1 MTIPLRGLVI
11 GLDGATFDLLRPF
24 IAHGWL
30 PHLQAATQRG
40 AAGVLRSTVPPLTA
54 PAWGTFLTGV
64 NPGKHGVFSFQRRRP
79 GSMAREFIDGTA
91 LRGPRLWHWLAQH
104 GLATAC
110 VNMPISWPPE
120 PMPAGGWMIT
130 GMLTPDTEHPFTY
143 PPDLAEGL
151 RRAGYICD
159 IRIKLHE
166 RDVATAEGLTAVA
179 RDLHTAL
186 LRREAA
192 LFRLLAERPVDVL
205 VVVFETMDR
214 LQHYAWRVLEELAAE
229 GDAAARR
236 STLHA
241 TVLACYREVD
251 RVVGRLLAELTGP
264 ETPVFFVSDH
274 GFGPLRRR
282 FHVDAW
288 LAQQGWLRYA
298 AGRATLRRRLRG
310 PVQRVKR
317 LLPRSLLLRGRRAL
331 ATAALVDWSHTR
343 VYSGRSMEHA
353 IYVNLAGR
361 EPQGVVPADEYDA
374 LRRAVADALLALQD
388 PATGRPA
395 VQAVYPREALYS
407 GPYVAEAPDLLL
419 ALAPGYEPSG
429 EPLAQGCFS
438 DAAAEGAGIHQPDGV
453 FIALGPGVRAGAALP
468 PHDIADALPTLLYAL
483 GLPVPTALDGRV
495 IEAAFDPTY
504 LQRRPPVHADLPLP
518 AVDLGEA
525 GGYTDADAARVEER
539 LAALGYLG

>member
-1 MTIPLRGLVI
+1 MSVPLRGLVV
-11 GLDGATFDLLRPF
+11 GLDGATFDLLRPMM
-24 IAHGWL
+24 AHGWL
-30 PHLQAATQRG
+30 PHLQGTVQRG

-64 NPGKHGVFSFQRRRP
+64 NPGKHGVFSFQRRAL
-79 GSMAREFIDGTA
+79 GSAQREFIDGTA
-91 LRGPRLWHWLAQH
+91 LRGPRLWHWLAGH
-104 GLATAC
+104 GLSTAC

-130 GMLTPDTEHPFTY
+130 GMLTPDTDHPFTW
-143 PPDLAEGL
+143 PADLAEGL
-151 RRAGYICD
+151 RREGYICD

-166 RDVATAEGLTAVA
+166 RDVASVEGLTAVA
-179 RDLHTAL
+179 RDLRTAL

-214 LQHYAWRVLEELAAE
+214 LQHYAWRILEELVAE

-236 STLHA
+236 SPLHEA
-241 TVLACYREVD
+241 VLACYRDLD

-264 ETPVFFVSDH
+264 ETPVLFVSDH

-288 LAQQGWLRYA
+288 LAEQGWLRYA
-298 AGRATLRRRLRG
+298 AGKATLRRRLRG
-310 PVQRVKR
+310 PVQRIKG
-317 LLPRSLLLRGRRAL
+317 LLPRSLLRRGRRAL
-331 ATAALVDWSHTR
+331 APAALIDWSHTQL
-343 VYSGRSMEHA
+343 YGGRSMEHA
-353 IYVNLAGR
+353 VYVNLQGR
-361 EPQGVVPADEYDA
+361 EPSGVVPAEEYES
-374 LRRAVADALLALQD
+374 LRSAAAAALLALRD

-395 VQAVYPREALYS
+395 VQAVYSREALYT
-407 GPYVAEAPDLLL
+407 GPYVGEAPDLLL

-429 EPLAQGCFS
+429 EPLAEGCFS
-438 DAAAEGAGIHQPDGV
+438 DATAEGAGIHQPDGV
-453 FIALGPGVRAGAALP
+453 FMALGPGVRPGASLP

-495 IEAAFDPTY
+495 IEAAFEPAF
-504 LQRRPPVHADLPLP
+504 LERRPPLYADQPPP
-518 AVDLGEA
+518 AVDLADA
-525 GGYTDADAARVEER
+525 GGYTDADAARLQER